1 MFTYSFL
8 AKESAILLYAGG
20 LGLELGLVYDLFRIF
35 RRVWKCGFFMNTC
48 MDLLFW
54 GFTAFRTFYM
64 MHSYSDGTLRW
75 FAIFG
80 VMVIL
85 LVYMRWFSRYIVA
98 AGVFGLTKVR
108 KFISNIKN
116 FLTKVLKAA
125 IMKVTIKLRKDKHN
139 GKKSRISDEI
149 TQ

>member
-35 RRVWKCGFFMNTC
+35 RRVWKCGFFINTC

-54 GFTAFRTFYM
+54 GFTAFRTFYI

-75 FAIFG
+75 FAILG

-85 LVYMRWFSRYIVA
+85 LVYMKWFSRYIVA
-98 AGVFGLTKVR
+98 IGIFIFTNVR
-108 KFISNIKN
+108 KFILNINN
-116 FLTKVLKAA
+116 FLTKVLKMA
-125 IMKVTIKLRKDKHN
+125 MMRVTIKVGKDQCH
-139 GKKSRISDEI
+139 GEKSSISDEI
-149 TQ
+149 AQ